1 MVCKHIATLPTT
13 AAAYNMNSELILIL
27 SNALTGVAAF
37 FVGKRRTNAE
47 TDSVVL
53 KNLELSVNLYAQII
67 RDLKTEIESLNI
79 KIQELEQKI
88 DVLHD
93 ENRKLKSKKNSL

>member
-1 MVCKHIATLPTT
+1 MVYNLILTLPITVVV
-13 AAAYNMNSELILIL
+13 YNMNSELILIL

>member
-1 MVCKHIATLPTT
+1 MVFNLILTLPITVVV
-13 AAAYNMNSELILIL
+13 YNMNSELILIL
-27 SNALTGVAAF
+27 SNALTGIAAF

>member
-1 MVCKHIATLPTT
+1 MTT
-13 AAAYNMNSELILIL
+13 EILLLI

-37 FVGKRRTNAE
+37 FVGKRRSNAE

-67 RDLKTEIESLNI
+67 KDLKTEIESLNI

-88 DVLHD
+88 DILHA
-93 ENRKLKSKKNSL
+93 ENKKLKSKKNSL

>member
-1 MVCKHIATLPTT
+1 MTT
-13 AAAYNMNSELILIL
+13 EILLLI
-27 SNALTGVAAF
+27 SSALTGVAAF
-37 FVGKRRTNAE
+37 FVGKRRSNAE

-88 DVLHD
+88 DILHA
-93 ENRKLKSKKNSL
+93 ENKKLKSKKNSL

>member
-1 MVCKHIATLPTT
+1 
-13 AAAYNMNSELILIL
+13 MNNELLLII

-67 RDLKTEIESLNI
+67 RDLKVEIESLNI
-79 KIQELEQKI
+79 KIQDLEKKI
-88 DVLHD
+88 DILHA
-93 ENRKLKSKKNSL
+93 ENKILKSKSKIK

>member
-1 MVCKHIATLPTT
+1 MS
-13 AAAYNMNSELILIL
+13 SELILLI

-37 FVGKRRTNAE
+37 LVGKRRTNAE

-79 KIQELEQKI
+79 KIQELEKKV
-88 DVLHD
+88 DLLHA
-93 ENRKLKSKKNSL
+93 ENKKLKSKTKSNSI

>member
-1 MVCKHIATLPTT
+1 MS
-13 AAAYNMNSELILIL
+13 SEIILLI

-37 FVGKRRTNAE
+37 LVGKRRTNAE

-79 KIQELEQKI
+79 KIQDLEKKV
-88 DVLHD
+88 DLLHA
-93 ENRKLKSKKNSL
+93 ENKKLKSKTKSNANSSSI